1 MASSALAIAQSGWEQ
16 KVVDQLPL
24 MGHRN
29 WIVIVDSAYP
39 LQCSPGVQTIDTGTD
54 HLTVLDHVLGAINSS
69 KHVRPIAHTDAELE
83 YVAESD
89 VPGVDL
95 YRAELKKRLEEIPAR
110 STLHEELIDQLNDA
124 GRSFQVLVLK
134 TKMTIPYSS
143 VFLQLDCKYWS
154 AESEASLRSRMNASG
169 RGNSR

>member
-1 MASSALAIAQSGWEQ
+1 MPGSALAIAQSGWEQ

-39 LQCSPGVQTIDTGTD
+39 LQCSPGVETIETGAD
-54 HLTVLDHVLGAINSS
+54 HLTVLDRVLEAINAS

-89 VPGVDL
+89 APGVSL
-95 YRAELKKRLEEIPAR
+95 YRAELKERLAEIPAD
-110 STLHEELIDQLNDA
+110 SILHEELIDQLNDA
-124 GRSFQVLVLK
+124 GRSFQVLILK
-134 TKMTIPYSS
+134 TNMTILYSS
-143 VFLQLDCKYWS
+143 AFLQLDCKYWS
-154 AESEASLRSRMNASG
+154 AEAEARLRMQMSG
-169 RGNSR
+169 KAKTS